1 MKYVSTQHLVV
12 AQKLIWYDLIGGIYL
27 EILANSFFPRSE
39 ESEMRKSNKSLE
51 QKQEKMIAF
60 FSCEPQEKATAITTR
75 ASKKTR
81 STTIRTTNIR
91 RRNDAIVD
99 QTEG

>member
-1 MKYVSTQHLVV
+1 MIV

-60 FSCEPQEKATAITTR
+60 FSCEPQEESNGDYNK
-75 ASKKTR
+75 SKQENKKHNNPNYKHKKTQRCNRR
-81 STTIRTTNIR
+81 SN
-91 RRNDAIVD
+91 
-99 QTEG
+99 